1 MTKKSNDVVFT
12 TALRTSIGKYKGS
25 WAKHQAHDLGSMV
38 IKNIITNSKIEPH
51 LVDEV
56 IMGQVLTGGTGQN
69 PARQA
74 AIKSGIPED
83 KTGYLVNQVCGSG
96 LRSIVNGYQSI
107 LLNDAKIIIAGGQE
121 SMSNASEEM
130 MLKDGLIDVYNKYH
144 MGITCLLYTSP
155 SPRDRLLS
163 RMPSSA

>member
-25 WAKHQAHDLGSMV
+25 WAKHQAHDLGAMV
-38 IKNIITNSKIEPH
+38 IKSIITNSKIEPH

-96 LRSIVNGYQSI
+96 LRSIVKWISI
-107 LLNDAKIIIAGGQE
+107 
-121 SMSNASEEM
+121 
-130 MLKDGLIDVYNKYH
+130 
-144 MGITCLLYTSP
+144 YTFK
-155 SPRDRLLS
+155 
-163 RMPSSA
+163 